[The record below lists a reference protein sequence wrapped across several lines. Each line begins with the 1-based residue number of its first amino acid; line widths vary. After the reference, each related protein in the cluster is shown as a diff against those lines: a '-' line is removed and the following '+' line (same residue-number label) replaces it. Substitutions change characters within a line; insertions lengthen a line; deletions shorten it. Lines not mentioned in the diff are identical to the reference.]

1 MLLLLLVA
9 DGSGALTRRMT
20 EKRLVSGGTLVAKLV
35 FKNYIYPSVS
45 ETKAA
50 SRGLD
55 AVCPVRGIEICGAS
69 GMITQTFAIERW
81 ITN

>member
-1 MLLLLLVA
+1 MLVLV
-9 DGSGALTRRMT
+9 DGNGALIRRMT

-55 AVCPVRGIEICGAS
+55 AVCPVWRIEVCVEPVI
-69 GMITQTFAIERW
+69 
-81 ITN
+81 